1 MSFELI
7 KRLAVF
13 FILCVVQILFL
24 NHIRLF
30 GFATPMLYILF
41 VIIFH
46 RNTPK
51 WALLLWSFALGLA
64 IDVFSNTPGLAA
76 GSMTLIAIIQPY
88 LLELFIPRDSIE
100 ELRVSSTTLG
110 LGKYIFFS
118 TILIVIYCL
127 VFFALET
134 FSFYNWIH
142 WLTCAGSSALLTLIL
157 ILSIE
162 TVRKK

>member
-13 FILCVVQILFL
+13 FVLCVVQILFL

-30 GFATPMLYILF
+30 GVATPMLYILF

-51 WALLLWSFALGLA
+51 WSLLLWSFALGLA

-127 VFFALET
+127 VFFGLET
-134 FSFYNWIH
+134 FSIYNWTH

>member
-30 GFATPMLYILF
+30 GVATPMLYILF

-88 LLELFIPRDSIE
+88 LLELFIPRDSFE

>member
-1 MSFELI
+1 MPFELI
-7 KRLAVF
+7 KRLAI
-13 FILCVVQILFL
+13 FITLCVVQILFL

-30 GFATPMLYILF
+30 GVATPMIYVLF

-110 LGKYIFFS
+110 LGKYIFFC
-118 TILIVIYCL
+118 TILIAIYCL
-127 VFFALET
+127 VFYALEA

>member
-1 MSFELI
+1 MSFDLI
-7 KRLAVF
+7 KRLTI
-13 FILCVVQILFL
+13 FIVLCAVQILFL

-30 GFATPMLYILF
+30 GVATPMLYIFF

-51 WALLLWSFALGLA
+51 WALLLWSFAMGLA

-88 LLELFIPRDSIE
+88 LLELFVPRDSIE
-100 ELRVSSTTLG
+100 ELRVSTTTLG
-110 LGKYIFFS
+110 YGKYYLFC
-118 TILIVIYCL
+118 TILTIIYCL
-127 VFFALET
+127 VFFALEA
-134 FSFYNWIH
+134 FSFYDWIH

-157 ILSIE
+157 LASIE

>member
-7 KRLAVF
+7 KRLSLLFV
-13 FILCVVQILFL
+13 LCAVQILFL

-30 GFATPMLYILF
+30 GVATPMLYILF

-46 RNTPK
+46 RSTPK
-51 WALLLWSFALGLA
+51 WAMLLWSFTMGLA

-76 GSMTLIAIIQPY
+76 GSMTLIAAIQPY
-88 LLELFIPRDSIE
+88 LLELFVPRDSID
-100 ELRVSSTTLG
+100 ELRVSSSTLG
-110 LGKYIFFS
+110 IGKYITFS
-118 TILIVIYCL
+118 TILTVIYCL
-127 VFFALET
+127 VFFALEA
-134 FSFYNWIH
+134 FSFYDWIH

>member
-30 GFATPMLYILF
+30 GVATPMLYILF

-127 VFFALET
+127 VFFGLET
-134 FSFYNWIH
+134 FSIYNWTH

>member
-1 MSFELI
+1 M
-7 KRLAVF
+7 V
-13 FILCVVQILFL
+13 
-24 NHIRLF
+24 
-30 GFATPMLYILF
+30 TPS
-41 VIIFH
+41 
-46 RNTPK
+46 
-51 WALLLWSFALGLA
+51 LLSAFALKGGDQKANLNTILNA

-76 GSMTLIAIIQPY
+76 GSMALIAIIQPY

>member
-1 MSFELI
+1 MSFDLI
-7 KRLAVF
+7 KRLTI
-13 FILCVVQILFL
+13 FIVLCVVQILFL

-30 GFATPMLYILF
+30 GVATPMLYILF

-51 WALLLWSFALGLA
+51 WALLLWSFAMGLA

-88 LLELFIPRDSIE
+88 LLELFVPRDSIE
-100 ELRVSSTTLG
+100 ELRVSTTTLG
-110 LGKYIFFS
+110 YGKYYLFC
-118 TILIVIYCL
+118 TILTIIYCL
-127 VFFALET
+127 VFFALEA
-134 FSFYNWIH
+134 FSFYDWIH

-157 ILSIE
+157 LVSIE

>member
-1 MSFELI
+1 MSFDLI
-7 KRLAVF
+7 KQLAVF
-13 FILCVVQILFL
+13 FVLCAVQIIFL

-30 GFATPMLYILF
+30 GVATPMLYVLF

-76 GSMTLIAIIQPY
+76 GSMTLIAVIQPY
-88 LLELFIPRDSIE
+88 LLELFVPRDSIE
-100 ELRVSSTTLG
+100 ELRVSTTTLG
-110 LGKYIFFS
+110 FGRYLTFS
-118 TILIVIYCL
+118 TILTVIYCL
-127 VFFALET
+127 VFFALEA
-134 FSFYNWIH
+134 FSFYDWIH
-142 WLTCAGSSALLTLIL
+142 WLTSAGSSALLTLIL
-157 ILSIE
+157 IMSIE

>member
-30 GFATPMLYILF
+30 GVATPMLYILF

-64 IDVFSNTPGLAA
+64 IDVFSKVTDLSVSQDVIHEALSSVVTLTGLRGRWEVIQTSPFVVCDTGHNLAA
-76 GSMTLIAIIQPY
+76 WEY
-88 LLELFIPRDSIE
+88 LNGVL
-100 ELRVSSTTLG
+100 
-110 LGKYIFFS
+110 
-118 TILIVIYCL
+118 
-127 VFFALET
+127 
-134 FSFYNWIH
+134 
-142 WLTCAGSSALLTLIL
+142 
-157 ILSIE
+157 
-162 TVRKK
+162 

>member
-30 GFATPMLYILF
+30 GVATPMLYILF